1 LEQNNAFQNGGGLKR
16 DDFESDDT
24 KAAFEKAASNAPQ
37 KRFLLLD

>member
-1 LEQNNAFQNGGGLKR
+1 MSKTIGGGLKR

-24 KAAFEKAASNAPQ
+24 KAAFEKAASTAPR